1 MMQTRI
7 LNLPRFDRQEIR
19 QYIDTPM
26 SEGQNIILNKQDSH
40 YLSHVMRVETGSM
53 ITIFNGRDGAFK
65 AEITRDNKKI
75 ALFLKEH
82 TDQQPKTHKLALI
95 CAPLKTARAEYQVQ
109 KAVEM
114 GVSDIYPVQM
124 QHGQIPKINTEKWQ
138 RYAIEAAEQCR
149 ILSIPKVHDMGKLEK
164 ILGDLKDN
172 HHFLFCDEKADT
184 DNSFKNLSQNEGLA
198 PALIIGPEGGFS
210 QNERNL
216 LLRMEKT
223 NIISLG
229 PRILRADTACV
240 AALALIQAEIGD
252 WYSPCFEQNLNA
264 E

>member
-19 QYIDTPM
+19 QYIDAPM
-26 SEGQNIILNKQDSH
+26 AEGLEISLNKQDSH
-40 YLSHVMRVETGSM
+40 YLSHVMRVETGSS
-53 ITIFNGRDGAFK
+53 ITVFNGRDGAFN

-75 ALFLKEH
+75 TLFLKEQ
-82 TDQQPKTHKLALI
+82 TDQQPKAYKLSLI

-138 RYAIEAAEQCR
+138 RYAVEAAEQCR
-149 ILSIPKVHDMGKLEK
+149 ILSIPKIHEMGKLEK
-164 ILGDLKDN
+164 IIYDLHN
-172 HHFLFCDEKADT
+172 THHFIFCDEKADN
-184 DNSFKNLSQNEGLA
+184 DPALKSFTQQERLS

-210 QNERNL
+210 ENERAL
-216 LLRMEKT
+216 LSSMEK
-223 NIISLG
+223 ISILSLG
-229 PRILRADTACV
+229 PRILRADTATV

-252 WYSPCFEQNLNA
+252 WY
-264 E
+264 